1 MEVALA
7 QQQSKD
13 LAVKPQAQTEET
25 EDVTKY
31 VQMYEDA
38 EEAAV
43 KAVKASNRN
52 RDYYDNKQLTA
63 EELAELN
70 RREQPDVIFNIIQPK
85 VEFLR
90 GFEAMNRTDP
100 RAFPRTPKDET
111 VASAATDA
119 LRYTKDSLELDP
131 KFSTVWEYMLIEGY
145 GGIELVVTNPE
156 TGDIDAVEWEF
167 DRLFH
172 DPHSRKPDFSD
183 ARYLGGVVWM
193 DADDAKDLYRGKE
206 NIIDLTT
213 QGDAGQRHEDRP
225 AWKTWATGKARKRVR
240 IVQMYHKVGRQWHWC
255 HFTKG
260 GKLDGGPVPFVD
272 QNQESWCPMFLQSAY
287 VDRDN
292 NRYGWVSP
300 MISPQDETNKRR
312 SKALHE
318 ITQQRTM
325 GEKGAVDDIDAM
337 KIEMARPD
345 GHIEINP
352 GFEFKLLEN
361 TSKANGNIELMQQ
374 AMQHVRDVGPNA
386 AMQGKNQQDASGR
399 ALLANQQ
406 AGQTEIAPLVD
417 RHRQLKRRV
426 YKGIWNLTR
435 QYRKGEWWVRVTDD
449 EDNVKFVGFNRPVT
463 MREEIQTKLT
473 ERGAKPEEIEQ
484 FIAQVQQDP
493 MRGSQID
500 QPMRLENVLAD
511 MDMDIILEEVP
522 DVANVAEEQFQ
533 ALVQLAPAVTFPP
546 EIYLEASSLR
556 NKKQLI
562 EKIKAPEPD
571 PVQQQLQAGQI
582 DRTIRKEEA
591 EIEKIKADT
600 LAALTKADQTDAQT
614 GQIIRPQVVDPGAEP
629 PQGMPQQMP
638 QQTPPQQAGF

>member
-1 MEVALA
+1 MEVAL
-7 QQQSKD
+7 S
-13 LAVKPQAQTEET
+13 KPQQAPQPANDGGD
-25 EDVTKY
+25 EDVVKY
-31 VQMYEDA
+31 VRMYEDA
-38 EEAAV
+38 EQAAV
-43 KAVKASNRN
+43 DAVKASQRN
-52 RDYYDNKQLTA
+52 RDYYDNKQYTA
-63 EELAELN
+63 EELAEL
-70 RREQPDVIFNIIQPK
+70 RKREQPDIVFNIIQPK

-119 LRYTKDSLELDP
+119 LRYSKDHLDLDQ
-131 KFSTVWEYMLIEGY
+131 KFSTVWENLLIEGY
-145 GGIELVVTNPE
+145 GGVELVVDDPE
-156 TGDIDAVEWEF
+156 TGDISAVEWEF

-183 ARYLGGVVWM
+183 AQYLGGIVWM
-193 DADDAKDLYRGKE
+193 DADDAKDNWPGKE
-206 NIIDLTT
+206 NIIDMTT
-213 QGDAGQRHEDRP
+213 QGDTGQRHEDRP
-225 AWKTWATGKARKRVR
+225 SWKTWVTGKDRKRVR
-240 IVQMYHKVGRQWHWC
+240 IVQMYHKVGRVWHWC

-272 QNQESWCPMFLQSAY
+272 QDRQSWCPLILQSAF

-292 NRYGWVSP
+292 NRYGWMSP
-300 MISPQDETNKRR
+300 MIGPQDETNKRR

-318 ITQQRTM
+318 ITQQRTL
-325 GEKGAVDDIDAM
+325 GERGAVDDVDAM
-337 KIEMARPD
+337 KDEMAKPD
-345 GHIEINP
+345 GHIDINP
-352 GFEFKLLEN
+352 GFRFELLEN
-361 TSKANGNIELMQQ
+361 SSKASGNIELMQQ

-386 AMQGKNQQDASGR
+386 AMQGKNQQDSSGR

-417 RHRQLKRRV
+417 RHRHLKRRV

-435 QYRKGEWWVRVTDD
+435 QFRKGEWWVRVTDD
-449 EDNVKFVGFNRPVT
+449 EDNIKFVGFNRPVT
-463 MREEIQTKLT
+463 MREEAEKRLEQQ
-473 ERGAKPEEIEQ
+473 GASPEEIQQ
-484 FIAQVQQDP
+484 FIGQVEADPAQA
-493 MRGSQID
+493 
-500 QPMRLENVLAD
+500 MRLQQVVRTENVLAD

-571 PVQQQLQAGQI
+571 PVQQELQAGQI
-582 DRTIRKEEA
+582 DRAIRREEA

-614 GQIIRPQVVDPGAEP
+614 GQIVRPQVIDG
-629 PQGMPQQMP
+629 GQQMP
-638 QQTPPQQAGF
+638 MPQEQPQQQVAGF